1 MIALLQGKVI
11 HLSAPM
17 AIIATN
23 AGIGYEVELTVP
35 SFCQLQLNQNAE
47 IWTYQHVRED
57 ANLLYGF
64 STHRDRELFRQL
76 LKINGVG
83 AKMALAILSTLSVV
97 ELKQCVD
104 NDEVATLTRIS
115 GIGKKTAQRLL
126 IELKDKLNDI
136 EILATDEPISE
147 TNPQNIKNQIVTE
160 TKSALISLGYKEK
173 EAEQAIKLVQKQ
185 TDTSYETTQSLL
197 KASLQQLARGH

>member
-17 AIIATN
+17 AIIATSS
-23 AGIGYEVELTVP
+23 GVGYEVELTVP
-35 SFCQLQLNQNAE
+35 SFCQLQLDKDVQ

-64 STHRDRELFRQL
+64 STYRDRELFRQL

-147 TNPQNIKNQIVTE
+147 TNPQNIKNQIISE

-173 EAEQAIKLVQKQ
+173 EAEFAIQLVQKQ
-185 TDTSYETTQSLL
+185 DTIHETTQSLL
-197 KASLQQLARGH
+197 KASLQQLARGN

>member
-23 AGIGYEVELTVP
+23 SGVGYEVELTIP
-35 SFCQLQLNQNAE
+35 SFCQLQLNKQVE

-83 AKMALAILSTLSVV
+83 AKMALAILSTLSVA

-104 NDEVATLTRIS
+104 NDEIATLTRIS

-126 IELKDKLNDI
+126 IELKDKLNNI

-147 TNPQNIKNQIVTE
+147 ISPQNTNNQIVSE

-185 TDTSYETTQSLL
+185 DAIHETTQSLL
-197 KASLQQLARGH
+197 KASLQQLARGN

>member
-23 AGIGYEVELTVP
+23 SGVGYEVELTVP
-35 SFCQLQLNQNAE
+35 SFCQLQLDKDVQ

-64 STHRDRELFRQL
+64 STYRDRELFRQL

-136 EILATDEPISE
+136 EILATDKPISE
-147 TNPQNIKNQIVTE
+147 TNPQNIKNQIISE

-185 TDTSYETTQSLL
+185 DNIHETTQTLL
-197 KASLQQLARGH
+197 KASLQQLARGN